1 MAVKARSEKGMKFNM
16 KEIMKN
22 KKVLYI
28 FMVAIILIGVISI
41 FVLRLN
47 FSLMYSEHT
56 QIEAY
61 IGKRYELEDIE
72 KITQEV
78 FGKQEI
84 RYQEIESFHDA
95 IAISLKEASEE
106 QIKTLETKLKEK
118 YEIDSEAQIIQTSNI
133 PHLRGRDILKPYIIP
148 MLIATIVILIYV
160 GIRYRALG
168 LFKTI
173 FTLLLRMII
182 SEALL
187 LSIIGIARIPIGV
200 YTMPFAILLY
210 IAVVMYTVIKY
221 ENASE
226 KIASSKDK

>member
-1 MAVKARSEKGMKFNM
+1 M
-16 KEIMKN
+16 KEVIKN
-22 KKVLYI
+22 KKILYI

-47 FSLMYSEHT
+47 FSLMYSEHI

-61 IGKRYELEDIE
+61 ITKRYELEDIE
-72 KITQEV
+72 KIAEEV

-95 IAISLKEASEE
+95 IAISVKEASEE

-118 YEIDSEAQIIQTSNI
+118 YEIESEAQILQTSTI
-133 PHLRGRDILKPYIIP
+133 PHLRGRDIVKPYIVP
-148 MLIATIVILIYV
+148 MLIATIVILMYV
-160 GIRYRALG
+160 GIRYRKLG
-168 LFKTI
+168 VFKTI
-173 FTLLLRMII
+173 STLFIRMILL
-182 SEALL
+182 EALL

-210 IAVVMYTVIKY
+210 IAVVIYTTYKF
-221 ENASE
+221 ENNLE
-226 KIASSKDK
+226 KEVEKDKK

>member
-1 MAVKARSEKGMKFNM
+1 M
-16 KEIMKN
+16 KEVIKN
-22 KKVLYI
+22 KKILYI

-47 FSLMYSEHT
+47 FSLMYSEHI

-61 IGKRYELEDIE
+61 ITKRYELEDIE
-72 KITQEV
+72 KIAEEV

-95 IAISLKEASEE
+95 IAISVKEASEE

-118 YEIDSEAQIIQTSNI
+118 YEIESEAQIVQTSNI
-133 PHLRGRDILKPYIIP
+133 SHLRGRDIVKPYIVP
-148 MLIATIVILIYV
+148 MLIATIVILMYV
-160 GIRYRALG
+160 GIRYRKLG
-168 LFKTI
+168 VFKTI
-173 FTLLLRMII
+173 STLFIRMIVL
-182 SEALL
+182 EALL

-210 IAVVMYTVIKY
+210 IAVVIYTTVNF
-221 ENASE
+221 ENSLE
-226 KIASSKDK
+226 KEVEKDKK